1 MKSRIEIEAGINGC
15 LLISDN
21 FMSDL
26 TSLTKHAIGFL
37 EQQLANQDKSR
48 VLIVSDIDGDELV
61 SEMFYLNLQKFL
73 ESGTVDDVVFL
84 GSELRERAHLFRVS
98 NKYFFDTTDEFLRS
112 DVVGSF
118 ANRAILLK
126 IAPEFSPE
134 LVKMYLQL
142 LPHDTTLE
150 INFDAMFHNI
160 RYFRSKLR
168 PQTKLMCMVK
178 ASAYGSGSIE
188 VALAM
193 QHYGCDYLGVAFV
206 NEGVELRQSG
216 VEMPIMVLNPMESAI
231 YQLFKYNLEPEICNF
246 RILRLISDFAKKL
259 GVKNYPVHIK
269 TDTGMHRAGFE
280 YKDIQQVIDFF
291 NSQDELRI
299 ASVFS
304 HLASADEDTP
314 DMHQFTLEQLSLFGE
329 IAREIEHG
337 VGYGVIKHIL
347 NSAGIERY
355 SDYQFDM
362 VRLGIGLWGVSVY
375 NPDNLRNVCSLYTK
389 VIQIKDVEAGQT
401 VGYNR
406 RGRVEQKKRIALLPI
421 GYADGIS
428 RKLGNGVGYMLIGG
442 QKAYIIGN
450 ICMDLLMLDVSD
462 IDVKE
467 GGKVVVFSKERTF
480 AKIAEQLETIPYE
493 VLASISP
500 RVRRV
505 YFTENT

>member
-246 RILRLISDFAKKL
+246 RIL
-259 GVKNYPVHIK
+259 
-269 TDTGMHRAGFE
+269 
-280 YKDIQQVIDFF
+280 
-291 NSQDELRI
+291 
-299 ASVFS
+299 
-304 HLASADEDTP
+304 
-314 DMHQFTLEQLSLFGE
+314 
-329 IAREIEHG
+329 
-337 VGYGVIKHIL
+337 
-347 NSAGIERY
+347 
-355 SDYQFDM
+355 
-362 VRLGIGLWGVSVY
+362 
-375 NPDNLRNVCSLYTK
+375 
-389 VIQIKDVEAGQT
+389 
-401 VGYNR
+401 
-406 RGRVEQKKRIALLPI
+406 
-421 GYADGIS
+421 
-428 RKLGNGVGYMLIGG
+428 
-442 QKAYIIGN
+442 
-450 ICMDLLMLDVSD
+450 
-462 IDVKE
+462 
-467 GGKVVVFSKERTF
+467 
-480 AKIAEQLETIPYE
+480 
-493 VLASISP
+493 
-500 RVRRV
+500 
-505 YFTENT
+505 